1 VPRQRHQEPDIQNEE
16 PEAQLPKRRVDKG
29 EEMKLQVRRG
39 LVTLSDAFDPT
50 EPGEEDHLVF
60 RDEEDVDEEFEAVAP
75 GEPEEPV
82 IEVQQEL
89 PGPDAD
95 ILMPWT
101 VSSSRDTWCL

>member
-1 VPRQRHQEPDIQNEE
+1 LDNQNEE
-16 PEAQLPKRRVDKG
+16 AETHTPKRREDKG

-60 RDEEDVDEEFEAVAP
+60 RDEEDVDEEFEAVTP
-75 GEPEEPV
+75 GEPDEPV

-101 VSSSRDTWCL
+101 VSPSRDKWCL